1 MAGDRRDELG
11 LGSRGREQPGCDAG
25 MTIGAHLSGVPFLR
39 DGSPKKALAFLGD
52 CLPGKRTGDLR
63 RSLSGRGFVPLFT
76 DSVKTWEMKR
86 DGADTRVVAALGSTS
101 VRAQAR
107 FMELARERAK
117 QSDPLARSGRF
128 HILQVPQSMVEDGVR
143 RVKSGKK
150 KKHLQ

>member
-1 MAGDRRDELG
+1 V
-11 LGSRGREQPGCDAG
+11 RERIIHA
-25 MTIGAHLSGVPFLR
+25 I
-39 DGSPKKALAFLGD
+39 
-52 CLPGKRTGDLR
+52 DL
-63 RSLSGRGFVPLFT
+63 LFT
-76 DSVKTWEMKR
+76 DTVKTWELGR
-86 DGADTRVVAALGSTS
+86 DGAYTKVQAAPGTTP

-128 HILQVPQSMVEDGVR
+128 HILQVPQGIMEEGR